1 MSHLQGLDLA
11 SAASVSSTWS
21 PVARATADALLRRRI
36 PALPRHS
43 TCLNWVRAFA
53 SLDAFERSVGP
64 KPAHC
69 WWNEWPELRMAE
81 TKMAG
86 APCGSAEV
94 FRRGGGGSCSR
105 ALLKYSR
112 GIGWMVATGWP
123 TLHAAACLL
132 LGAGGTEA
140 MGHAL
145 RTGSSHYAASAHALW
160 ESLLVRAAHLTLAC
174 PGWTAPP
181 TYACIGGRF
190 GLLVSDPAWSN
201 LLRPGVTC
209 CAAPG
214 TTFVTSALV
223 QTTSNPVG
231 TCSEGALGSSAGSG
245 AGGAADASAAL
256 CSDVVVFLSQPADS
270 RGHRS
275 LLLSSPQGYHL
286 PPMASITLER
296 VEPAS
301 APHTGVPV
309 RRFVVTVV
317 AHFEALRGKAAP

>member
-1 MSHLQGLDLA
+1 
-11 SAASVSSTWS
+11 
-21 PVARATADALLRRRI
+21 
-36 PALPRHS
+36 
-43 TCLNWVRAFA
+43 
-53 SLDAFERSVGP
+53 
-64 KPAHC
+64 
-69 WWNEWPELRMAE
+69 
-81 TKMAG
+81 
-86 APCGSAEV
+86 
-94 FRRGGGGSCSR
+94 
-105 ALLKYSR
+105 
-112 GIGWMVATGWP
+112 
-123 TLHAAACLL
+123 
-132 LGAGGTEA
+132 
-140 MGHAL
+140 
-145 RTGSSHYAASAHALW
+145 
-160 ESLLVRAAHLTLAC
+160 VRAAHLTLAC

-309 RRFVVTVV
+309 RRFVVTVRCP
-317 AHFEALRGKAAP
+317 F